1 MGVPPAPDP
10 GWERYSA
17 RRSHPAQETH
27 DPTPMTSPSASVV
40 PLATR
45 IDAGRWAFLRSQRMT
60 AIALLL
66 PALAYLALMT
76 QAPFVLTLWY
86 SFHRWILTSPELG
99 HVWVGI
105 DNFRYEL
112 TEDPIFRTAIWNT
125 LEITAAIVGGSVAL
139 GLGFALLL
147 NRSFPLRGVARS
159 LMIAPFFVMPTV
171 NAVVQ
176 KNLFL
181 NPIFG
186 LVNWVWTSLGFERID
201 WLAVHPKFSIIAMA
215 VWQWA
220 PFMMLILLAGL
231 QGISDEVR
239 EAARID
245 GAGPFTEFRRVTLP
259 LLGPYIELAVLLGM
273 IYILQLFGEIFV
285 ATQGGPGT
293 ETTTIPYYVY
303 QTISQAND
311 VGSSSAQGVLAIV
324 FSSII
329 AVLLLRLLT
338 RTFRK
343 GLTT

>member
-1 MGVPPAPDP
+1 MT
-10 GWERYSA
+10 A
-17 RRSHPAQETH
+17 R
-27 DPTPMTSPSASVV
+27 SASVAPPAAEV
-40 PLATR
+40 AP
-45 IDAGRWAFLRSQRMT
+45 GRWAFLRSQR
-60 AIALLL
+60 AASVVLLL

-86 SFHRWILTSPELG
+86 SFHKWILTSPELG
-99 HVWVGI
+99 HRWIGF

-112 TEDPIFRTAIWNT
+112 TEDPIFRTAIVNT
-125 LEITAAIVGGSVAL
+125 LEITAAIVGGAL
-139 GLGFALLL
+139 VFGLAFALLL

-159 LMIAPFFVMPTV
+159 LIIAPFFVMPTV

-186 LVNWVWTSLGFERID
+186 LVNWVWTSLGFHRID

-245 GAGPFTEFRRVTLP
+245 GAGPITEFRRITLP
-259 LLGPYIELAVLLGM
+259 LLGPYFELAVLLGM

-311 VGSSSAQGVLAIV
+311 VGSASAEGVLAIV

-329 AVLLLRLLT
+329 AALLLRLLA
-338 RTFRK
+338 RTFRR
-343 GLTT
+343 GLTA

>member
-1 MGVPPAPDP
+1 
-10 GWERYSA
+10 
-17 RRSHPAQETH
+17 
-27 DPTPMTSPSASVV
+27 MTAPSASLTSPV
-40 PLATR
+40 AEAG
-45 IDAGRWAFLRSQRMT
+45 AGRLAFFRSQRVSRV
-60 AIALLL
+60 ALLL
-66 PALAYLALMT
+66 PALVFLAVMT
-76 QAPFVLTLWY
+76 QAPFLLTLWY
-86 SFHRWILTSPELG
+86 SFHNWILTEPQLG
-99 HVWVGI
+99 HRWI
-105 DNFRYEL
+105 WFDNFRYEL
-112 TEDPIFRTAIWNT
+112 TEDPIFRSAIYNT
-125 LEITAAIVGGSVAL
+125 LELTGAIVGGSLVL
-139 GLGFALLL
+139 GLAFALLL
-147 NRSFPLRGVARS
+147 NRRFPLRGVARS

-186 LVNWVWTSLGFERID
+186 LVNWVTTSLGFSRLD
-201 WLAVHPKFSIIAMA
+201 WLAVHPKLSIISMA

-245 GAGPFTEFRRVTLP
+245 GAGPFREFRLVTLP
-259 LLGPYIELAVLLGM
+259 LLGPYLELAVLLGM

-311 VGSSSAQGVLAIV
+311 VGSASAEGVLAII
-324 FSSII
+324 FSGII
-329 AVLLLRLLT
+329 AALLLRLLT
-338 RTFRK
+338 RTFRR
-343 GLTT
+343 GLLA

>member
-1 MGVPPAPDP
+1 
-10 GWERYSA
+10 
-17 RRSHPAQETH
+17 
-27 DPTPMTSPSASVV
+27 MTSGST
-40 PLATR
+40 ATAPTVAEVGESR
-45 IDAGRWAFLRSQRMT
+45 FAFLRSQR
-60 AIALLL
+60 AIGVLLLL
-66 PALAYLALMT
+66 PALAYLAVMT

-86 SFHRWILTSPELG
+86 SFHNWILTSPELG
-99 HVWVGI
+99 HPWVGL
-105 DNFRYEL
+105 DNFRYTL
-112 TEDPIFRTAIWNT
+112 TEDPIFRDAVVNT
-125 LEITAAIVGGSVAL
+125 IGITAAIVGGSLAL

-147 NRSFPLRGVARS
+147 DRTFPLRGVTRA

-176 KNLFL
+176 KNIFL

-186 LVNWVWTSLGFERID
+186 LVNWVWTSLGFERVD
-201 WLAVHPKFSIIAMA
+201 WLAEHPKLAIIGMA

-239 EAARID
+239 EAARTD

-259 LLGPYIELAVLLGM
+259 LLGPYVELAVLLGM
-273 IYILQLFGEIFV
+273 IYILQLFGEIYV

-293 ETTTIPYYVY
+293 ETTTLTYYIY

-311 VGSSSAQGVLAIV
+311 VGTSSAQGVLAII

-338 RTFRK
+338 RTFRRE
-343 GLTT
+343 LTA

>member
-1 MGVPPAPDP
+1 MTAP
-10 GWERYSA
+10 SQ
-17 RRSHPAQETH
+17 S
-27 DPTPMTSPSASVV
+27 
-40 PLATR
+40 LAPR
-45 IDAGRWAFLRSQRMT
+45 AAELAPGRWAFLRSQRMAT
-60 AIALLL
+60 IALLL
-66 PALAYLALMT
+66 PALLYLAVMT
-76 QAPFVLTLWY
+76 QAPFLLTLWY
-86 SFHRWILTSPELG
+86 SFHNWILTSPELG
-99 HVWVGI
+99 HRWIGI
-105 DNFRYEL
+105 ENFRYTV
-112 TEDPIFRTAIWNT
+112 TEDPIFRAALINT
-125 LEITAAIVGGSVAL
+125 LEITAGIVGGSLVL
-139 GLGFALLL
+139 GLSFALLL
-147 NRSFPLRGVARS
+147 NRSFPLRGVARA

-186 LVNWVWTSLGFERID
+186 LVNWVWTSLGFHRID

-245 GAGPFTEFRRVTLP
+245 GAGPIVEFRRITLP
-259 LLGPYIELAVLLGM
+259 LLAPYFELAVLLGM

-293 ETTTIPYYVY
+293 ATTTIPYYVY

-311 VGSSSAQGVLAIV
+311 VGSASAQGVLAIV

-329 AVLLLRLLT
+329 AALLLRLLT
-338 RTFRK
+338 RTFRR
-343 GLTT
+343 GLTA

>member
-1 MGVPPAPDP
+1 MTVPSTSIPRAAVARA
-10 GWERYSA
+10 G
-17 RRSHPAQETH
+17 RRS
-27 DPTPMTSPSASVV
+27 
-40 PLATR
+40 
-45 IDAGRWAFLRSQRMT
+45 FLRSQRV
-60 AIALLL
+60 ANVALLL
-66 PALAYLALMT
+66 PALVFLAVMT
-76 QAPFVLTLWY
+76 QAPFLLTLWY
-86 SFHRWILTSPELG
+86 SFHNWILTSPELG
-99 HVWVGI
+99 HRWVGFS
-105 DNFRYEL
+105 NFRYTL
-112 TEDPIFRTAIWNT
+112 TQDPIFRSAVYNT
-125 LEITAAIVGGSVAL
+125 LEITGAIVGGSLVF
-139 GLGFALLL
+139 GLVFALLL
-147 NRSFPLRGVARS
+147 NRSFPLRGIARA

-186 LVNWVWTSLGFERID
+186 LFNWVWTSLGFARVD
-201 WLAVHPKFSIIAMA
+201 MLAVHPKFAIISMA

-245 GAGPFTEFRRVTLP
+245 GAGPITEFRRITLP
-259 LLGPYIELAVLLGM
+259 LLAPYFELAVLLGL

-293 ETTTIPYYVY
+293 STTTIPYYVY

-311 VGSSSAQGVLAIV
+311 VGTSSAQGVLAII

-329 AVLLLRLLT
+329 AALLLRLLA
-338 RTFRK
+338 RTFRR
-343 GLTT
+343 GLTS

>member
-1 MGVPPAPDP
+1 MTESSASITRPAPQIAAP
-10 GWERYSA
+10 R
-17 RRSHPAQETH
+17 
-27 DPTPMTSPSASVV
+27 AS
-40 PLATR
+40 
-45 IDAGRWAFLRSQRMT
+45 FLRSKRF
-60 AIALLL
+60 ASIALLV
-66 PALAYLALMT
+66 PGIAYLVVMT

-86 SFHRWILTSPELG
+86 SFHQWILTSPDIP
-99 HVWVGI
+99 HKWVGL
-105 DNFRYEL
+105 DNFRYSL

-125 LEITAAIVGGSVAL
+125 LGFTTAIVGGSLVL

-147 NRSFPLRGVARS
+147 NRTFPLRGVARS

-186 LVNWVWTSLGFERID
+186 LVNWVWTSLGFQRVD
-201 WLAVHPKFSIIAMA
+201 WLAVHPKLSIIAMA
-215 VWQWA
+215 TWQWA

-239 EAARID
+239 EAARVD
-245 GAGPFTEFRRVTLP
+245 GAGPFVEFRRITLP

-273 IYILQLFGEIFV
+273 IYILQLFAEIFV

-311 VGSSSAQGVLAIV
+311 VGTASAQGVLAII

-329 AVLLLRLLT
+329 AALLLRLLM
-338 RTFRK
+338 RTFRRE
-343 GLTT
+343 LTA

>member
-1 MGVPPAPDP
+1 MTARPVSVEPLTELAP
-10 GWERYSA
+10 
-17 RRSHPAQETH
+17 
-27 DPTPMTSPSASVV
+27 
-40 PLATR
+40 
-45 IDAGRWAFLRSQRMT
+45 GRLAFLRSQSAYR
-60 AIALLL
+60 IGLLL
-66 PALAYLALMT
+66 PALVYLAVMT
-76 QAPFVLTLWY
+76 QAPFLVTLWY
-86 SFHRWILTSPELG
+86 SFHNWILTSPELG
-99 HVWVGI
+99 HRWIGL

-112 TEDPIFRTAIWNT
+112 TEDPIFRTAIYNT
-125 LEITAAIVGGSVAL
+125 LEITAGVVGGSLVL

-147 NRSFPLRGVARS
+147 NRRFPLRGVARA

-186 LVNWVWTSLGFERID
+186 LVNWVTTSLGFDRVD
-201 WLAVHPKFSIIAMA
+201 WLATYPKLGIISMA

-239 EAARID
+239 EAAQID
-245 GAGPFTEFRRVTLP
+245 GAGPITEFRRITLP
-259 LLGPYIELAVLLGM
+259 LLGPYIELAVLLGL

-311 VGSSSAQGVLAIV
+311 VGTSSAQGVLAII
-324 FSSII
+324 FSAII
-329 AVLLLRLLT
+329 AALLLRLLT
-338 RTFRK
+338 RTFRRE
-343 GLTT
+343 LTA

>member
-1 MGVPPAPDP
+1 
-10 GWERYSA
+10 
-17 RRSHPAQETH
+17 
-27 DPTPMTSPSASVV
+27 MTTPSASIVQ
-40 PLATR
+40 PAALGARRLGFLRTQR
-45 IDAGRWAFLRSQRMT
+45 AGR
-60 AIALLL
+60 IALLL
-66 PALAYLALMT
+66 PALGYLAVMT

-86 SFHRWILTSPELG
+86 SFHNWILTSPELG
-99 HVWVGI
+99 HRWIGLS
-105 DNFRYEL
+105 NFRYEL
-112 TEDPIFRTAIWNT
+112 TDDPIFRTAIVNT
-125 LEITAAIVGGSVAL
+125 LEITGAIVGGSLVL
-139 GLGFALLL
+139 GLSFAILL

-186 LVNWVWTSLGFERID
+186 LANWVSTSVGYHRVD
-201 WLAVHPKFSIIAMA
+201 WVGHHAKIAIISMA

-245 GAGPFTEFRRVTLP
+245 GAGPIYEFRRITLP
-259 LLGPYIELAVLLGM
+259 LLGPYFELAVLLGM

-293 ETTTIPYYVY
+293 ETTTVPYYVY

-311 VGSSSAQGVLAIV
+311 VGTSSAQGVLAIV
-324 FSSII
+324 FSAII
-329 AVLLLRLLT
+329 AALLLRLLT
-338 RTFRK
+338 RTFRR
-343 GLTT
+343 GLTA

>member
-1 MGVPPAPDP
+1 MA
-10 GWERYSA
+10 A
-17 RRSHPAQETH
+17 R
-27 DPTPMTSPSASVV
+27 SPSVAPAVGI
-40 PLATR
+40 AAERRT
-45 IDAGRWAFLRSQRMT
+45 FLSSPRLP

-66 PALAYLALMT
+66 PALLYLVVMT
-76 QAPFVLTLWY
+76 QAPFLLTLWY
-86 SFHRWILTSPELG
+86 SFHNWILTSPELG
-99 HVWVGI
+99 HKWIGLE
-105 DNFRYEL
+105 NFRYTI
-112 TEDPIFRTAIWNT
+112 TEDTIFRAAIVNT
-125 LEITAAIVGGSVAL
+125 VEITAAIVIGSLVL
-139 GLGFALLL
+139 GLAFALLL
-147 NRSFPLRGVARS
+147 NRTFPLRGVARA
-159 LMIAPFFVMPTV
+159 LLIAPFFVMPTV

-186 LVNWVWTSLGFERID
+186 LLNWVWTTLGFERVD
-201 WLAVHPKFSIIAMA
+201 WLAVHPKFAIISMA

-245 GAGPFTEFRRVTLP
+245 GAGPIKEFRLITVP
-259 LLGPYIELAVLLGM
+259 LLAPYFELAVLLGM

-293 ETTTIPYYVY
+293 ETTTLPYYVY

-311 VGSSSAQGVLAIV
+311 VGTASAQGVLAII
-324 FSSII
+324 FSSIV
-329 AVLLLRLLT
+329 AALLLRLLT

-343 GLTT
+343 GLTS

>member
-1 MGVPPAPDP
+1 
-10 GWERYSA
+10 
-17 RRSHPAQETH
+17 
-27 DPTPMTSPSASVV
+27 MTSRSATIAASGPELGVS
-40 PLATR
+40 
-45 IDAGRWAFLRSQRMT
+45 RWAFLRSQRVT
-60 AIALLL
+60 SIGLLL
-66 PALAYLALMT
+66 PALAYLAVMT
-76 QAPFVLTLWY
+76 QAPFVVTLWY
-86 SFHRWILTSPELG
+86 SFHRWILTSPQLG
-99 HVWVGI
+99 HRWIGI

-112 TEDPIFRTAIWNT
+112 TQDPIFRTALVNT
-125 LEITAAIVGGSVAL
+125 LEITAAIVFASLVL
-139 GLGFALLL
+139 GLCFALLL
-147 NRSFPLRGVARS
+147 NRKFPLRGVTRA

-186 LVNWVWTSLGFERID
+186 LDSWVWTSLGFQRVD
-201 WLAVHPKFSIIAMA
+201 WLAVHPKLSIIAMA
-215 VWQWA
+215 TWQWA

-239 EAARID
+239 EAARVD
-245 GAGPFTEFRRVTLP
+245 GAGPIIEFRRITLP
-259 LLGPYIELAVLLGM
+259 LLGPYFELASLLGL

-285 ATQGGPGT
+285 STQGGPGT

-329 AVLLLRLLT
+329 AALTLRLLT
-338 RTFRK
+338 RTFRRSA
-343 GLTT
+343 TA

>member
-1 MGVPPAPDP
+1 MNA
-10 GWERYSA
+10 
-17 RRSHPAQETH
+17 
-27 DPTPMTSPSASVV
+27 PSAS
-40 PLATR
+40 LAPPATGV
-45 IDAGRWAFLRSQRMT
+45 APSRWAFLHSQRT
-60 AIALLL
+60 ASIALLL

-86 SFHRWILTSPELG
+86 SFHNWILTSPELG
-99 HVWVGI
+99 HAWIGI

-112 TEDPIFRTAIWNT
+112 TEDPIFRSAIVNT
-125 LEITAAIVGGSVAL
+125 LEITAAIVGGSLVL
-139 GLGFALLL
+139 GLAFALLL
-147 NRSFPLRGVARS
+147 NRSFPLRAVARS

-186 LVNWVWTSLGFERID
+186 LVNWVWTSIGFNRVD
-201 WLAVHPKFSIIAMA
+201 WLAVHPKAAIVSMA

-245 GAGPFTEFRRVTLP
+245 GAGPLVEFRRITLP
-259 LLGPYIELAVLLGM
+259 LLAPYIELAVLLGM

-293 ETTTIPYYVY
+293 QTTTIPYYVY

-311 VGSSSAQGVLAIV
+311 VGTSSAQGVLAIV

-329 AVLLLRLLT
+329 AALLLRLLT
-338 RTFRK
+338 RTFRR
-343 GLTT
+343 GLTS

>member
-1 MGVPPAPDP
+1 
-10 GWERYSA
+10 
-17 RRSHPAQETH
+17 
-27 DPTPMTSPSASVV
+27 MTVPSASVQ
-40 PLATR
+40 PSPAELG
-45 IDAGRWAFLRSQRMT
+45 AGRLGFLRSPGAYR
-60 AIALLL
+60 IGLLL
-66 PALAYLALMT
+66 PALIFLAVMT
-76 QAPFVLTLWY
+76 QAPFLVTLWY
-86 SFHRWILTSPELG
+86 SFHNWILTSPELG
-99 HVWVGI
+99 HRWIGL

-112 TEDPIFRTAIWNT
+112 TEDPIFRTAIYNT
-125 LEITAAIVGGSVAL
+125 LGITGAIVGGSLVL
-139 GLGFALLL
+139 GLGFAVLL
-147 NRSFPLRGVARS
+147 NRSFPLRGLARA

-186 LVNWVWTSLGFERID
+186 LVNWVWTSLGFERVD
-201 WLAVHPKFSIIAMA
+201 WLAAHPKLGIISMA

-239 EAARID
+239 EAAKID
-245 GAGPFTEFRRVTLP
+245 GAGPVTEFRRITLP

-293 ETTTIPYYVY
+293 ATTTIPYYVY

-311 VGSSSAQGVLAIV
+311 VGTSSAQGVLAII
-324 FSSII
+324 FSAII
-329 AVLLLRLLT
+329 AALLLRLLT
-338 RTFRK
+338 RTFRR
-343 GLTT
+343 GLTS

>member
-1 MGVPPAPDP
+1 MTTPQAAIATPAEL
-10 GWERYSA
+10 G
-17 RRSHPAQETH
+17 
-27 DPTPMTSPSASVV
+27 
-40 PLATR
+40 
-45 IDAGRWAFLRSQRMT
+45 AGRWAFLRSQR
-60 AIALLL
+60 AASIALLI
-66 PALAYLALMT
+66 PALVYLAVMT
-76 QAPFVLTLWY
+76 QAPFVVTLWY
-86 SFHRWILTSPELG
+86 SFHNWILTSPELG
-99 HVWVGI
+99 HRWIGL

-112 TEDPIFRTAIWNT
+112 TEDPIFRTAIYNT
-125 LEITAAIVGGSVAL
+125 LEITAAIVGGALVL

-147 NRSFPLRGVARS
+147 NRTFPLRGVARA

-186 LVNWVWTSLGFERID
+186 LVNWVWTSLGFHRVD
-201 WLAVHPKFSIIAMA
+201 WLAVHPKLAIISMA

-231 QGISDEVR
+231 QGISDEIR

-245 GAGPFTEFRRVTLP
+245 GARPFTEFRRITLP
-259 LLGPYIELAVLLGM
+259 LLGPYFELAVLLGM

-311 VGSSSAQGVLAIV
+311 VGTSSAQGVLAIV

-329 AVLLLRLLT
+329 AALLLRLLT
-338 RTFRK
+338 RTFRR
-343 GLTT
+343 GLTS

>member
-1 MGVPPAPDP
+1 MTARSATIASPATQV
-10 GWERYSA
+10 A
-17 RRSHPAQETH
+17 
-27 DPTPMTSPSASVV
+27 TS
-40 PLATR
+40 
-45 IDAGRWAFLRSQRMT
+45 RWTFLRSQR
-60 AIALLL
+60 ALSIALLL

-76 QAPFVLTLWY
+76 QAPFVVTLWY
-86 SFHRWILTSPELG
+86 SFHRWILTSPQIG
-99 HVWVGI
+99 HAWVGI

-112 TEDPIFRTAIWNT
+112 TQDPIFRSAIVNT
-125 LEITAAIVGGSVAL
+125 LEITGAIVGGSL
-139 GLGFALLL
+139 FFGLGFALLL
-147 NRSFPLRGVARS
+147 NRSFPLRAVARS

-186 LVNWVWTSLGFERID
+186 LTNWIWTSLGFARVD

-231 QGISDEVR
+231 QGISEEVR
-239 EAARID
+239 EAARVD
-245 GAGPFTEFRRVTLP
+245 GAGAFTEFRRITLP
-259 LLGPYIELAVLLGM
+259 LLGPYFELALLLGL

-293 ETTTIPYYVY
+293 QTTTIPYYVY

-329 AVLLLRLLT
+329 AALLLRLLT
-338 RTFRK
+338 RTFRR
-343 GLTT
+343 GLTS